1 MIRSVTHTR
10 SIHQSD
16 TAAGTPAVADP
27 AIHDIAVVGAGPGG
41 YATALRAAELGL
53 DVVLVERDATLGGT
67 CLNRGCIPSKALI
80 GATHAIETARDAAAV
95 GVRTT
100 VGGIDFAALAEHR
113 RRTVATMTDGL
124 ASLIAAR
131 GIDVR
136 RGEVAAIGRL
146 DTSDGVYADDAT
158 VDDGTASDDATG
170 NRTFRLTVVGTAG
183 DTDDDPGI
191 DATTHI
197 LARHVV
203 VATGSRPRPLPGHPF
218 GGPVIDSTQALELD
232 RFPERAVIVGA
243 GAIALEFAS
252 MWNAAGTHV
261 TLLIRK
267 DRVLSGWDR
276 RAGMTLTRELKRR
289 GVDVVTR
296 SAIVGIDVVDDAHAT
311 VRYTRDGGDETAVDA
326 QVVLAAIGRE
336 PATDADWFDRA
347 GIARDAAGHIVTDP
361 LGRTSADGIRAVGDV
376 VAGHA
381 LAHRAFAQ
389 GIAVAESIAGLDPE
403 PVDEDTVPSIVFS
416 TPEAAAVGLTA
427 DQARARGRYAD
438 VAETVYPMRANAR
451 MTMADAAGSLTL
463 VTGRITADDPT
474 DAASDVTEPTDAATH
489 RSCEPVVL
497 GATLVAPGASDL
509 IAELQQIVGNRIP
522 LSKAARLIHP
532 HPTFAEAIGE
542 ALLKADGRPLHTR

>member
-1 MIRSVTHTR
+1 MN
-10 SIHQSD
+10 QSAAHAIPHD
-16 TAAGTPAVADP
+16 PPASPTAGAPVV
-27 AIHDIAVVGAGPGG
+27 HDVAVVGAGPGG

-80 GATHAIETARDAAAV
+80 GATHAVETVRDAAAV
-95 GVRTT
+95 GVRAS
-100 VGGIDFAALAEHR
+100 VEGIDFAALGEHR

-124 ASLIAAR
+124 ASLVAAR

-136 RGEVAAIGRL
+136 RGEVVAIDRL
-146 DTSDGVYADDAT
+146 DMGGDAAAAAADA
-158 VDDGTASDDATG
+158 
-170 NRTFRLTVVGTAG
+170 RTFRLAIADTSGAAVETAAG
-183 DTDDDPGI
+183 ADASDDDPAAG
-191 DATTHI
+191 ARTHV

-203 VATGSRPRPLPGHPF
+203 VATGSQPRPMPGHPF

-232 RFPERAVIVGA
+232 RFPDSAVIVGA

-276 RAGMTLTRELKRR
+276 RAGMTLTRELRRR

-296 SAIVGIDVVDDAHAT
+296 SAVAGIDIADDGHAT

-347 GIARDAAGHIVTDP
+347 GIARDAVGHVVADP
-361 LGRTSADGIRAVGDV
+361 LGRTSADGIYAVGDV
-376 VAGHA
+376 TAGHA

-389 GIAVAESIAGLDPE
+389 GIVVAESIAGLDPE

-427 DQARARGRYAD
+427 EQARARGGYAD
-438 VAETVYPMRANAR
+438 VAETAYPMRSNAR
-451 MTMADAAGSLTL
+451 MMMAGAAGSLTL
-463 VTGRITADDPT
+463 VTGRIVDAGPADGTPDAARPDAAADD
-474 DAASDVTEPTDAATH
+474 ATERTG
-489 RSCEPVVL
+489 EPVVL
-497 GATLVAPGASDL
+497 GATVVAPGASDL

-522 LSKAARLIHP
+522 LSRAARLVHP
-532 HPTFAEAIGE
+532 HPTFAETVGE

>member
-1 MIRSVTHTR
+1 MNQSIPHTHPDDPPTSR
-10 SIHQSD
+10 ID
-16 TAAGTPAVADP
+16 ADP
-27 AIHDIAVVGAGPGG
+27 AVHDIAVVGAGPGG

-53 DVVLVERDATLGGT
+53 DVVLIERDETLGGT

-80 GATHAIETARDAAAV
+80 GATHAIETARDAAAI

-100 VGGIDFAALAEHR
+100 IEGIDFAALAEHR
-113 RRTVATMTDGL
+113 RRAVATMTDGL
-124 ASLIAAR
+124 TSLIAAR

-136 RGEVAAIGRL
+136 HGEVVGL
-146 DTSDGVYADDAT
+146 DRPDD
-158 VDDGTASDDATG
+158 V
-170 NRTFRLTVVGTAG
+170 FRLAIDGP
-183 DTDDDPGI
+183 DT
-191 DATTHI
+191 HV

-203 VATGSRPRPLPGHPF
+203 IATGSRPRPLPGHPF
-218 GGPVIDSTQALELD
+218 GGPIIDSTQALELD

-276 RAGMTLTRELKRR
+276 RAGMTLTRELRRR

-296 SAIVGIDVVDDAHAT
+296 SSIAGIDVADDTHAT

-427 DQARARGRYAD
+427 EQARARGRYAD

-463 VTGRITADDPT
+463 VVGRITADDPAD
-474 DAASDVTEPTDAATH
+474 DATDVTEPTDDAATH
-489 RSCEPVVL
+489 RSGEPVVL
-497 GATLVAPGASDL
+497 GATIVAPGASDL